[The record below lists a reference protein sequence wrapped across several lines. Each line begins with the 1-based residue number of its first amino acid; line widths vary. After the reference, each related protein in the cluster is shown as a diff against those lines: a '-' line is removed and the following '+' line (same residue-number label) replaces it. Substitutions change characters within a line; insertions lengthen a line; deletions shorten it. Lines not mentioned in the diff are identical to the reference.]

1 MRKMRWDMTGAHT
14 KTVYINHKN
23 TYRIM
28 KANDRYMFKL
38 SVINFG
44 GIDLKFDVN
53 IVRRFLVLNNVPKC
67 WVQIA
72 SCTTAHGMYES
83 GTTTIYQS
91 KTTKKCYMVRYF
103 DGCFNKMYAEV
114 VGVDWDA
121 LNKEM
126 RSFWESIKPMWS
138 DMLHSENNS
147 EMGHMERYIRHNRL
161 RNKGRD
167 LLIKLVG

>member
-1 MRKMRWDMTGAHT
+1 MTGAHT

-53 IVRRFLVLNNVPKC
+53 IVRRFRVLNNVPKC

>member
-1 MRKMRWDMTGAHT
+1 
-14 KTVYINHKN
+14 
-23 TYRIM
+23 
-28 KANDRYMFKL
+28 MFKF
-38 SVINFG
+38 SVIKFY
-44 GIDLKFDVN
+44 GIDHKFDVN
-53 IVRRFLVLNNVPKC
+53 IVRSFRVLNNVPKC

-83 GTTTIYQS
+83 GITTIYQS

-103 DGCFNKMYAEV
+103 DGCFNQMYAEV

-121 LNKEM
+121 LNKAM
-126 RSFWESIKPMWS
+126 KAFWESIKPMWS
-138 DMLHSENNS
+138 DMLHCENNG

-167 LLIKLVG
+167 LLAKLVG

>member
-1 MRKMRWDMTGAHT
+1 
-14 KTVYINHKN
+14 
-23 TYRIM
+23 
-28 KANDRYMFKL
+28 MFKF
-38 SVINFG
+38 SVIKFYD
-44 GIDLKFDVN
+44 IDYKFDVN
-53 IVRRFLVLNNVPKC
+53 IVRSFRVLNNVPKC

-103 DGCFNKMYAEV
+103 DGCFNEMYAEV
-114 VGVDWDA
+114 VGVDWGA

-126 RSFWESIKPMWS
+126 KTFWESVKPIW
-138 DMLHSENNS
+138 S
-147 EMGHMERYIRHNRL
+147 EMTHNQNNGEMGRMERYIRKNRL

-167 LLIKLVG
+167 LLAKLVG

>member
-1 MRKMRWDMTGAHT
+1 M
-14 KTVYINHKN
+14 
-23 TYRIM
+23 M
-28 KANDRYMFKL
+28 KF
-38 SVINFG
+38 SVIKFY
-44 GIDLKFDVN
+44 GIDHKFDVN
-53 IVRRFLVLNNVPKC
+53 IVRRFRVLNNIPKC
-67 WVQIA
+67 WMQIA

-83 GTTTIYQS
+83 GVTTIYQS

-103 DGCFNKMYAEV
+103 DGCFNEMYAEV

-126 RSFWESIKPMWS
+126 KAFWESVKPIW
-138 DMLHSENNS
+138 S
-147 EMGHMERYIRHNRL
+147 EMTHNQNNGEMGRMEQYIRKNRL

>member
-1 MRKMRWDMTGAHT
+1 
-14 KTVYINHKN
+14 
-23 TYRIM
+23 
-28 KANDRYMFKL
+28 MFKF
-38 SVINFG
+38 SVIKFY
-44 GIDLKFDVN
+44 GIDYKFDVN
-53 IVRRFLVLNNVPKC
+53 IVRSFRVLNNVPKC

-103 DGCFNKMYAEV
+103 DGCFNEMYAEI
-114 VGVDWDA
+114 VGVDWGT

-126 RSFWESIKPMWS
+126 KTFWESVKPIW
-138 DMLHSENNS
+138 S
-147 EMGHMERYIRHNRL
+147 EMTHNQNNGEMGRMERYIRKNRL

-167 LLIKLVG
+167 LLAKLVG

>member
-1 MRKMRWDMTGAHT
+1 
-14 KTVYINHKN
+14 
-23 TYRIM
+23 
-28 KANDRYMFKL
+28 MFKF
-38 SVINFG
+38 SVINFY
-44 GIDLKFDVN
+44 GIDYKFDVN
-53 IVRRFLVLNNVPKC
+53 IVRSFRVLNNVPKC

-103 DGCFNKMYAEV
+103 DGCFNEMYAEV
-114 VGVDWDA
+114 VGVDWGA

-126 RSFWESIKPMWS
+126 KTFWESVKPIW
-138 DMLHSENNS
+138 S
-147 EMGHMERYIRHNRL
+147 EMTHNQNNGEMGRMERYIRKNRL

-167 LLIKLVG
+167 LLAKLVG

>member
-1 MRKMRWDMTGAHT
+1 
-14 KTVYINHKN
+14 
-23 TYRIM
+23 
-28 KANDRYMFKL
+28 MFKF
-38 SVINFG
+38 SVINFY

-53 IVRRFLVLNNVPKC
+53 IVRKFRVLNNVPKC
-67 WVQIA
+67 WKKIA

-126 RSFWESIKPMWS
+126 RSFWENIEPMWR

>member
-1 MRKMRWDMTGAHT
+1 
-14 KTVYINHKN
+14 
-23 TYRIM
+23 
-28 KANDRYMFKL
+28 MFKF
-38 SVINFG
+38 SVINFY
-44 GIDLKFDVN
+44 GIDYKFDVN
-53 IVRRFLVLNNVPKC
+53 IVRSFRVLNNVPKC

-83 GTTTIYQS
+83 GITTIYQS

-103 DGCFNKMYAEV
+103 DGCFNEMYAEV

-126 RSFWESIKPMWS
+126 KAFWESVKPIW
-138 DMLHSENNS
+138 S
-147 EMGHMERYIRHNRL
+147 EMTHNQNNGEMGRMERYIRKNRL

-167 LLIKLVG
+167 LLAKLVG